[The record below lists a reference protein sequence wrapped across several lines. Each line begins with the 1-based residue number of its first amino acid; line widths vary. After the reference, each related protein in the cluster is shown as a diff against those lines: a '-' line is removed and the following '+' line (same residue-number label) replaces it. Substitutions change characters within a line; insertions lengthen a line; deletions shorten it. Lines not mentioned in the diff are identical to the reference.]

1 MASAADLRSAYAN
14 IRAQAAEQADGWPHA
29 SNVSDL
35 CVDGRPPRFADA
47 TGPIGIYAMLHRN
60 AEACAMLAACKL
72 EFEAFIALIEAVL
85 NPTQVRELRALLLW
99 ASPSSWHTCVSVF
112 QEHPSML
119 SDEDKARWR
128 KVTDADAKALAAA
141 LRERYA
147 ALEPP
152 QLALDTLIVC
162 ADGALIAGFLETSY
176 LAPFGALRSA
186 STEVGA
192 AVLGELTSRPKRLIH
207 VTLGRLL
214 GVPASLSAVQRAAVA
229 SAVKTFN
236 AGRRRPVAAATPI
249 TLPEVSLA
257 RDDVW
262 FMTEYTELARL
273 PLGVPAEESRKR
285 ERRGAGPCK
294 KMAFVAAVL
303 VGGLASL
310 AALAQPR
317 TAAALDGVPVRGTL
331 TLGSWEPPEPPPRA
345 AEPLHFRP
353 AAAAL
358 AALPCVEHWTAAHLQ
373 RHRGGAPLSVWRS
386 SSADG
391 RTMPPSFEFVLARGR
406 EAEYPRSRGVRGTN
420 MTLATFFA
428 ALDAD
433 DARARP
439 PTTHG
444 LLYHTSPL
452 ARWPEAL
459 RAEAEAAERMFGVDD
474 APSASSAAD
483 WPAPSSNLWLGQ
495 RGVVAAAHYD
505 SSHNYVLQVFGRKT
519 WALWPPDALP
529 ALRLHPATH
538 PSRRQTRLQLVGR
551 GNASEAPPLP
561 PAVRVTVAA
570 GEVLYV
576 PPFWAHAVHS
586 DTHSLSLS
594 VLSPSWEE
602 ATFARVKNAPLPFGR
617 VPTGNGGG
625 EARAVAAAAL
635 LHELLG
641 RTDALRGEA
650 PAAFVASVHAARH
663 AALPLDP
670 PPDAAAAAAAGVTPL
685 ACSVLAAGAPAAV
698 LDELFSRP
706 QALADTAA
714 AASEVLRTRD
724 GIGAFDDA
732 VARELLA
739 GYVEELAAW
748 AVGADA
754 APELL
759 RCWGG
764 L

>member
-1 MASAADLRSAYAN
+1 M
-14 IRAQAAEQADGWPHA
+14 
-29 SNVSDL
+29 
-35 CVDGRPPRFADA
+35 
-47 TGPIGIYAMLHRN
+47 
-60 AEACAMLAACKL
+60 
-72 EFEAFIALIEAVL
+72 
-85 NPTQVRELRALLLW
+85 
-99 ASPSSWHTCVSVF
+99 
-112 QEHPSML
+112 
-119 SDEDKARWR
+119 
-128 KVTDADAKALAAA
+128 
-141 LRERYA
+141 
-147 ALEPP
+147 
-152 QLALDTLIVC
+152 
-162 ADGALIAGFLETSY
+162 
-176 LAPFGALRSA
+176 
-186 STEVGA
+186 
-192 AVLGELTSRPKRLIH
+192 
-207 VTLGRLL
+207 
-214 GVPASLSAVQRAAVA
+214 
-229 SAVKTFN
+229 
-236 AGRRRPVAAATPI
+236 
-249 TLPEVSLA
+249 
-257 RDDVW
+257 
-262 FMTEYTELARL
+262 
-273 PLGVPAEESRKR
+273 
-285 ERRGAGPCK
+285 
-294 KMAFVAAVL
+294 
-303 VGGLASL
+303 
-310 AALAQPR
+310 
-317 TAAALDGVPVRGTL
+317 
-331 TLGSWEPPEPPPRA
+331 
-345 AEPLHFRP
+345 
-353 AAAAL
+353 
-358 AALPCVEHWTAAHLQ
+358 
-373 RHRGGAPLSVWRS
+373 WRS

-391 RTMPPSFEFVLARGR
+391 RTTPPSFEFVLARGR

-617 VPTGNGGG
+617 VPTGDGGG

-635 LHELLG
+635 LRELLG
-641 RTDALRGEA
+641 RADALRGEA

-663 AALPLDP
+663 AALPLDAP
-670 PPDAAAAAAAGVTPL
+670 SDAAAAAAAGVTPL
-685 ACSVLAAGAPAAV
+685 ACSVLAGGRAGGRARRALQPAAGPRRHGGGGERGAADARRHRRLRRRRRARAARGVRRGARRVGGGRRRGAGAAAV
-698 LDELFSRP
+698 LGQCVNCESNKHAIFTRATPPSAAPYHAARP
-706 QALADTAA
+706 TIP
-714 AASEVLRTRD
+714 ER
-724 GIGAFDDA
+724 
-732 VARELLA
+732 
-739 GYVEELAAW
+739 LAAVVSRRPS
-748 AVGADA
+748 ARTTT
-754 APELL
+754 APTAPMTRRPL
-759 RCWGG
+759 RGRCRRPTSGERW
-764 L
+764 